1 MFLRAIGRTG
11 NVLKNWF
18 VDPEAADYALGMIM
32 KPLTKVA
39 EETETDLPEVR
50 DQEPDFPRCWSE
62 NLWRSEYFFE
72 RTRNI

>member
-1 MFLRAIGRTG
+1 M
-11 NVLKNWF
+11 
-18 VDPEAADYALGMIM
+18 DPEAADYALGMIM

-50 DQEPDFPRCWSE
+50 DQEPDFPDVDQRICNAISI
-62 NLWRSEYFFE
+62 FVE

>member
-1 MFLRAIGRTG
+1 MYLRAIGKTG

-32 KPLTKVA
+32 KPLTQVA

-50 DQEPDFPRCWSE
+50 DQEPDFPDVDQRIC
-62 NLWRSEYFFE
+62 NA
-72 RTRNI
+72 TA